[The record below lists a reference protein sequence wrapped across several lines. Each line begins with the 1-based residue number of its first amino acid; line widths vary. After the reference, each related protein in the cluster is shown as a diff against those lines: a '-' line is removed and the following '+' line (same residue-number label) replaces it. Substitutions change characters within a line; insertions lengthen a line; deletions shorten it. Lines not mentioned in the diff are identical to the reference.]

1 MVATSNLNP
10 TPVPTQP
17 VGPVET
23 RRLARVQKLGDGA
36 QIVTSKEPIEITPFA
51 PDEDTLPKQF
61 VKRAKALAGRV
72 AMRKKRYGIWQE
84 YTWDESYDHVKH
96 FALGMV
102 ALGLQRGEKIAII
115 GENDPEFYWAE
126 LAIWA
131 VGGITTAM
139 FTDANILE
147 FGYVADNADSV
158 YLIAHDQEQVD
169 KSLQLKGTIPQ
180 IRKIIY
186 WDDKGLWNY
195 TDPAL
200 LSMEAVEQ
208 LGREYE
214 KTHPGAFEQL
224 VAAGQQTDIALYS
237 YTSGTTNLPKGAMIT
252 HRNLLYGNKHAI
264 TLTPVYPDDNYL
276 SFSPLAWIT
285 EQSLGL
291 AGHVITGVQVNFPE
305 SQATVQTDLREI
317 APSSLLFPSRI
328 WENLASTMQMRIND
342 SSWINR
348 KLYQLFLPVAYK
360 VADFEDAGRSV
371 PLGWK
376 LLHVRAEAAVF
387 QPLRDKIGMSRM
399 RNAFTSGAALSPDQ
413 LRFFR
418 AVGVQLKNL
427 YGSTECQAH
436 TLHYDGNIKLATV
449 GAPAPGV
456 EVQVRPDGE
465 MWIRSRAVFSGY
477 YKDEDKTQK
486 ALDADGWF
494 RTGDAGY
501 IDADGHLIY
510 LDRVSDMIELANGEK
525 FSPQY
530 IEGRLKFSPYIQDVM
545 TVGGFDM
552 HYVTAIIN
560 IDFDNVARWAEK
572 NRISFTTFV
581 DLSQKQETYDLV
593 KREVERVNDTL
604 PEAARIKKFVI
615 LHKTFDADEAE
626 LTRTRKLRRRTLEQ
640 KYGQM
645 LDAMYNNLDQVLVS
659 AEVKYRDGRT
669 GTVETAVR
677 VCAM

>member
-1 MVATSNLNP
+1 MA
-10 TPVPTQP
+10 
-17 VGPVET
+17 VGEREKVREDT
-23 RRLARVQKLGDGA
+23 GQGVILRSRENI
-36 QIVTSKEPIEITPFA
+36 QIEPLT

-61 VKRAKALAGRV
+61 LKRVAELGDRT
-72 AMRKKRYGIWQE
+72 AMRKKRFGIWQE
-84 YTWDESYDHVKH
+84 YTWKESYQRVKD
-96 FALGMV
+96 FCLGMV
-102 ALGLQRGEKIAII
+102 SLGLQRGEKVSLI

-126 LAIWA
+126 IAIWSA
-131 VGGITTAM
+131 GGITTAI
-139 FTDANILE
+139 FTDANLME
-147 FGYVADNADSV
+147 LGYVVENSDSV
-158 YLIAHDQEQVD
+158 YIVAHDQEQVD
-169 KSLQLKGTIPQ
+169 KALQ
-180 IRKIIY
+180 IRERNPNIRNIIY
-186 WDDKGLWNY
+186 WDDRGLWNY
-195 TDPAL
+195 DDPAL
-200 LSMEAVEQ
+200 LSFEDVEER
-208 LGREYE
+208 GRAYDRE
-214 KTHPGAFEQL
+214 HPGTFEKL
-224 VAAGQQTDIALYS
+224 IAEGKGSDTALFS
-237 YTSGTTNLPKGAMIT
+237 YTSGTTSLPKGAIIR
-252 HRNLLYGNKHAI
+252 HSNLLYGNRHVINLA
-264 TLTPVYPDDNYL
+264 PSYPTDNYL

-291 AGHVITGVQVNFPE
+291 TGHLVTGVQVNFPE

-348 KLYQLFLPVAYK
+348 RLYKLFLPVAYRI
-360 VADFEDAGRSV
+360 ADMEDEGKPI

-376 LLHVRAEAAVF
+376 LLKAAAEFAVF

-399 RNAFTSGAALSPDQ
+399 RNAFTSGASLSPDQ

-436 TLHYDGNIKLATV
+436 TLHYDGNIKLVTV
-449 GAPAPGV
+449 GSPPPGV

-465 MWIRSRAVFSGY
+465 VWIRSRAVFAGY
-477 YKDEDKTQK
+477 YKDEEKTK
-486 ALDADGWF
+486 SALDEDGWF
-494 RTGDAGY
+494 HTGDAGY
-501 IDADGHLIY
+501 ADKDGHLIY

-552 HYVTAIIN
+552 HYVTAIVN

-572 NRISFTTFV
+572 NRINFTTFV
-581 DLSQKQETYDLV
+581 DLSQKSEVYDLV
-593 KREVERVNDTL
+593 RREVERVNETL
-604 PEAARIKKFVI
+604 PEAARIRKFVI
-615 LHKTFDADEAE
+615 LHKAFDADEAE

-640 KYGQM
+640 KYGMM
-645 LDAMYNNLDQVLVS
+645 LDAMYNDLESVLVS

-669 GTVETAVR
+669 GTIETAIR
-677 VCAM
+677 VCTM